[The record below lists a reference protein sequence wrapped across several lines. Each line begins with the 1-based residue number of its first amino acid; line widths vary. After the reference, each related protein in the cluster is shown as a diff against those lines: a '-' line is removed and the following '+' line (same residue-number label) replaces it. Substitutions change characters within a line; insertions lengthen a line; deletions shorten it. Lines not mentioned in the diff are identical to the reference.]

1 MSGALLAVALRQAA
15 SPGRLGLILLLGLL
29 PLVVAAVLRATGN
42 DDDLIEAVLDPL
54 VIALFLPIAVL
65 TVATTAFGNEV
76 EDRTL
81 GLLTTK
87 PAPRAYIV
95 LVKLG
100 ATLAITAPMVVILA
114 VIVTVMGDSGDP
126 ARAALAAA
134 VGAALG
140 VLAYASIFLWAGLIT
155 GRALGFGLAYVLIW
169 EALMTSLIDG
179 ARFLECTQLHQEH
192 YGGAG
197 RWDVRRLCADSHR
210 AARRA
215 DRGGHRLGGVHVLDR
230 ASPQQHG
237 RTVAGPP
244 VTPPHRPLSCPL
256 DRRRRLAHCG
266 PAG

>member
-29 PLVVAAVLRATGN
+29 PLVVAGILRGTGS
-42 DDDLIEAVLDPL
+42 DDLIEAVLDPL

-100 ATLAITAPMVVILA
+100 ATLAITAPMVVGLA

-140 VLAYASIFLWAGLIT
+140 VLAYASIFTWAGLIT

-179 ARFLECTQLHQEH
+179 ARFLSVRSYTKSIMQGLDD
-192 YGGAG
+192 GTF
-197 RWDVRRLCADSHR
+197 DVFAQTPIGLPEA
-210 AARRA
+210 
-215 DRGGHRLGGVHVLDR
+215 LIGVAIVSVVFTFL
-230 ASPQQHG
+230 
-237 RTVAGPP
+237 TVRCLNNMD
-244 VTPPHRPLSCPL
+244 VS
-256 DRRRRLAHCG
+256 
-266 PAG
+266 

>member
-1 MSGALLAVALRQAA
+1 MSAALLAVALRQAA

-100 ATLAITAPMVVILA
+100 ATLAITAPMVVVLA
-114 VIVTVMGDSGDP
+114 VIVTAMGDAGDP

-134 VGAALG
+134 IGAALG
-140 VLAYASIFLWAGLIT
+140 VLAYASIFIWAGLIT

-179 ARFLECTQLHQEH
+179 ARFLSVRSYTKSIMQGLDD
-192 YGGAG
+192 GTF
-197 RWDVRRLCADSHR
+197 DVFAQTPIGLPVALIGVAIVSVLFTFLTIRRLSNMD
-210 AARRA
+210 
-215 DRGGHRLGGVHVLDR
+215 V
-230 ASPQQHG
+230 P
-237 RTVAGPP
+237 
-244 VTPPHRPLSCPL
+244 
-256 DRRRRLAHCG
+256 
-266 PAG
+266 